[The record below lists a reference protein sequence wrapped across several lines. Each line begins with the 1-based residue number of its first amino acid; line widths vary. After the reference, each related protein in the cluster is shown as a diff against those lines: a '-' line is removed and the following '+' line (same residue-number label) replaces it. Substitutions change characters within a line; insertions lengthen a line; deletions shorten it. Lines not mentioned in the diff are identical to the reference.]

1 MTVKYNK
8 EGKMVKMR
16 LGIDLGGSHI
26 AIGVVAP
33 EKGEILK
40 KEEQDIE
47 FMQRDELSILH
58 LMEQYIE
65 KFSKNYE
72 IEYIG
77 IAAPGNPNQE
87 ELLIENLVNLG
98 IEKLHLKPLEKRFNL
113 PIRIKNDSKAAGVAE
128 FKFGSLSKYRDAV
141 FLSLGTGIG
150 SAVFLNGDLL
160 QANRHLGFE
169 IGHMIIDK
177 NGLQCNCGKKGCFET
192 YCSMKR
198 FKENAKKILHI
209 EDISSQELLEKI
221 KNEIKKIPNN
231 ESILTQYNENV
242 DSENTQNNKLKLL
255 INDYIDNLIIGLS
268 NVIDIFE
275 PEAISLGGSFV
286 FFEEVFY
293 HRLINEMNKRKYVFN
308 KNSLPEI
315 VLANLKNDAG
325 IIGAVID

>member
-98 IEKLHLKPLEKRFNL
+98 IEKLHLKPL
-113 PIRIKNDSKAAGVAE
+113 
-128 FKFGSLSKYRDAV
+128 
-141 FLSLGTGIG
+141 
-150 SAVFLNGDLL
+150 
-160 QANRHLGFE
+160 
-169 IGHMIIDK
+169 
-177 NGLQCNCGKKGCFET
+177 
-192 YCSMKR
+192 
-198 FKENAKKILHI
+198 
-209 EDISSQELLEKI
+209 
-221 KNEIKKIPNN
+221 
-231 ESILTQYNENV
+231 
-242 DSENTQNNKLKLL
+242 
-255 INDYIDNLIIGLS
+255 
-268 NVIDIFE
+268 
-275 PEAISLGGSFV
+275 
-286 FFEEVFY
+286 
-293 HRLINEMNKRKYVFN
+293 
-308 KNSLPEI
+308 
-315 VLANLKNDAG
+315 
-325 IIGAVID
+325 